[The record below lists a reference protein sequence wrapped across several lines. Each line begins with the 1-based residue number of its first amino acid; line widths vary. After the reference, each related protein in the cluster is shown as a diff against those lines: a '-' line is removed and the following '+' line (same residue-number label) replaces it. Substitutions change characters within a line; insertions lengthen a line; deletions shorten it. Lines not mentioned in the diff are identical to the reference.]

1 MPEAQLL
8 PNDHRRASW
17 AHALRR
23 NAGFLASLV
32 VLAWGLEILDLIL
45 PGTID
50 GLGIRPRTLGGIF
63 GIAFAPF
70 LHQGFGHLASNTL
83 PFLFLGGVVL
93 IGGRALF
100 IRVSLIIAALSG
112 AALWT
117 LGPGKTNHIGASML
131 IFGYL
136 GFLVAR
142 GFVERSP
149 VWTTISI
156 AVLLLYG
163 GMINGVLPGQ
173 PGVSW
178 QGHLFGFLSGILAA
192 RIHFS
197 PPAVGAGT
205 RFRETGAGLRG

>member
-1 MPEAQLL
+1 MPDTLFL
-8 PNDHRRASW
+8 PHDDRRASW
-17 AHALRR
+17 FRALRR

-32 VLAWGLEILDLIL
+32 LIAWVLEILDLIL

-50 GLGIRPRTLGGIF
+50 GFGIRPRTFGGIF

-70 LHQGFGHLASNTL
+70 LHQGSGHLASNSL
-83 PFLFLGGVVL
+83 PFLFLGGIVL

-100 IRVSLIIAALSG
+100 IRVSIVILALSG

-117 LGPGKTNHIGASML
+117 LGPGNTNHIGASML

-136 GFLVAR
+136 GFLIAR

-149 VWTTISI
+149 VWTLVSI
-156 AVLLLYG
+156 GVLVFYG
-163 GMINGVLPGQ
+163 GMIGGVLPGQ

-178 QGHLFGFLSGILAA
+178 QGHLFGFIAGVIAA

-197 PPAVGAGT
+197 PPHRDRGT
-205 RFRETGAGLRG
+205 RFGETGSTLRG